1 VTEATPDPEGTNMLF
16 YWAGSNIFFIDQKLK
31 TKLNELSKNV
41 LVVSWELYQT
51 AWERDSSVI
60 LFFYYSVQ
68 SIFNWLQS

>member
-1 VTEATPDPEGTNMLF
+1 VTAATPDPEGTNILF

-51 AWERDSSVI
+51 GMGKG
-60 LFFYYSVQ
+60 Q
-68 SIFNWLQS
+68 